1 MFDYLDLLKILGGF
15 TLLVVG
21 GDLLVKIAVRFAV
34 RFKVSPATIGLTVV
48 AAGTSLPELVTSVL
62 AAFQGS
68 PDIAVGN
75 VVGSNT
81 FNILAGVGLAS
92 IIKPSKVL
100 KQALSIEWPFLMF
113 ASLTMYLMALNL
125 SYSRPEGI
133 FMVAALAGFM
143 YYSVKNARKLGID
156 IDDDE
161 IPDSVTQNT
170 LKDVGLLVSGLACL
184 VFGADLALSGAV
196 NLGKYFGLTER
207 VIGLTILSAGTGL
220 PELATSAVAAWKG
233 RSDIAVANILGSN
246 ILNIF
251 AIIGVTTI
259 IKPLEV
265 SQQLISYDILVMLGA
280 TLVLLPMMLKK
291 SKLIGRAEGAV
302 MFTAYC
308 VYLGSLI

>member
-1 MFDYLDLLKILGGF
+1 MFDFLDLFKILAGF

-48 AAGTSLPELVTSVL
+48 AAGTSLPELVTSIL

-113 ASLTMYLMALNL
+113 ASVTMYLMALNFF
-125 SYSRPEGI
+125 YSRIEGV
-133 FMVAALAGFM
+133 FMVVTLAGFM
-143 YYSVKNARKLGID
+143 FYSVKNARKLGID
-156 IDDDE
+156 VEDDE
-161 IPDSVTQNT
+161 IPDSVDENNW
-170 LKDVGLLVSGLACL
+170 KDIALLVSGVACL

-196 NLGKYFGLTER
+196 GLGKYFGLSER

-251 AIIGVTTI
+251 AIIGVTTM

-265 SQQLISYDILVMLGA
+265 SQDLINYDILVMLGA
-280 TLVLLPMMLKK
+280 TVILLPMMIKK
-291 SKLIGRAEGAV
+291 SKLIGRVEGGL
-302 MFTAYC
+302 MFVAYC
-308 VYLGSLI
+308 FYLASLI